1 MRKKEDPEVMKE
13 RIRKFRSKPGYSK
26 IEITNI
32 EPELKDKFLGVTGS
46 SYREKLENLILLWEK
61 NLIVTEPVRVPSEPE
76 RINERILKGFSDF
89 QKELENKVHENK
101 LDFDKDIKQKR
112 TITAL
117 WREALENTKYN
128 EILESLN
135 KTIHP
140 KFKSWLIKGYFNY
153 FILPEHLKQLIKLES
168 HERREVILLT
178 TKLSFD
184 RALLKIKPYT

>member
-1 MRKKEDPEVMKE
+1 MSKKEDPEMVKE
-13 RIRKFRSKPGYSK
+13 RVKKFRSKPGYSK

-32 EPELKDKFLGVTGS
+32 EPELKDKFLSVTGS

-76 RINERILKGFSDF
+76 RINERILTGFSDF

-101 LDFDKDIKQKR
+101 LDFDKDQKKS
-112 TITAL
+112 ITAL
-117 WREALENTKYN
+117 WSEALENTRYN

-135 KTIHP
+135 RTIHP

-153 FILPEHLKQLIKLES
+153 FILPEHLKQIIKLES
-168 HERREVILLT
+168 HERREVILLST
-178 TKLSFD
+178 NRSFD
-184 RALLKIKPYT
+184 RALLKIKP

>member
-32 EPELKDKFLGVTGS
+32 EPELKDKFLSVTGS

-76 RINERILKGFSDF
+76 RINERILTSFSDF
-89 QKELENKVHENK
+89 QKELESKINENK

-135 KTIHP
+135 RTIHP
-140 KFKSWLIKGYFNY
+140 KFKFWLIKGYFGF

-168 HERREVILLT
+168 QERREVILLST
-178 TKLSFD
+178 NRSFD
-184 RALLKIKPYT
+184 RALLKIKP